1 MKVVVDGEASSSAPV
16 VSGVPQGTVLGPL
29 LFLIYIND
37 MPNVVSEG
45 TFIRLFADDC
55 LVYRYINKKT
65 AEQDQ
70 LILQRDL
77 QSLHEWTVKWGMKF
91 NPSKCQI
98 MHLSRAQEP
107 YTKFYELCGEILE
120 SVESAKYLGLTISDD
135 LKWHTNKSAPWQK
148 RPTRPFIWLVEIST
162 TARNQQRQWPTPPSS
177 VQKWSIVQL
186 FGTPIPKR
194 TLTSWKR
201 STDELPAW

>member
-1 MKVVVDGEASSSAPV
+1 MSDFFSAWDKKTQTDVGVLDFSRAFDTVPHERLLGKLAHYGIQGQLNEWIRAFLSNREMRVVVDGEASSSAPV

-55 LVYRYINKKT
+55 LVYRHINKKT

-98 MHLSRAQEP
+98 MHLSRSQEP
-107 YTKFYELCGEILE
+107 YTKFYELCREILE
-120 SVESAKYLGLTISDD
+120 SVESAKYLGLTI
-135 LKWHTNKSAPWQK
+135 LMT
-148 RPTRPFIWLVEIST
+148 
-162 TARNQQRQWPTPPSS
+162 
-177 VQKWSIVQL
+177 
-186 FGTPIPKR
+186 
-194 TLTSWKR
+194 
-201 STDELPAW
+201 

>member
-1 MKVVVDGEASSSAPV
+1 MSDFFSAWHKKTQTDVGVLDFSRAFDTVPHERLLGKLAHYGIQGQLNEWIRAFLSNREMKVVVDGEASSSAPV

-55 LVYRYINKKT
+55 LVYRHINKKT

-77 QSLHEWTVKWGMKF
+77 QSLHE
-91 NPSKCQI
+91 
-98 MHLSRAQEP
+98 
-107 YTKFYELCGEILE
+107 
-120 SVESAKYLGLTISDD
+120 
-135 LKWHTNKSAPWQK
+135 
-148 RPTRPFIWLVEIST
+148 
-162 TARNQQRQWPTPPSS
+162 
-177 VQKWSIVQL
+177 
-186 FGTPIPKR
+186 
-194 TLTSWKR
+194 
-201 STDELPAW
+201 